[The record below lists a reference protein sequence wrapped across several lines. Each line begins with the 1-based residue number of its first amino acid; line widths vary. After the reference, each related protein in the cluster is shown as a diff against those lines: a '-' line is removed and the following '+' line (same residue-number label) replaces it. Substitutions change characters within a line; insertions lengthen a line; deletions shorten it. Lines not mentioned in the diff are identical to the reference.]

1 MNEEEVQNIQRIIV
15 EHFTRQ
21 LGGDQEKVEAAVG
34 EIAAAIQKEG
44 DKLIYSNITKEI
56 VFLVSVRGK
65 NIVEFHAMIGG
76 NPKEEEKFNMLEK
89 ELPYL
94 FQKLKSLEVYV
105 AYISSPV
112 KLFGPFKKL
121 LDKFGFKNS
130 KEFKDD
136 KTPVIAYYKTL
147 FNGT

>member
-1 MNEEEVQNIQRIIV
+1 MNEEDIQNIQRILV

-21 LGGDQEKVEAAVG
+21 LNNDQEKIELALT
-34 EIAAAIQKEG
+34 EIATAIQKEG
-44 DKLIYSNITKEI
+44 DKLIYLDITKEL

-65 NIVEFHAMIGG
+65 NVVEFHAMVGG
-76 NPKEEEKFNMLEK
+76 NPSEKEKLTMIEE

-94 FQKLKSLEVYV
+94 LQKLKSLEVYV
-105 AYISSPV
+105 AYIASPV

-121 LDKFGFKNS
+121 LDKFGFKVS

-136 KTPVIAYYKTL
+136 KTPVVAYYKVL
-147 FNGT
+147 FDGT